1 MTKKK
6 KRQNPEAEDLL
17 ARPWCYY
24 CERDFDDLK
33 ILIAHQKAKHY
44 KCERCGRRLNTAGA
58 NVNKGLRVHMEQVHK
73 EQLEAVDNALP
84 GRESIDLEIFGTEG
98 IPENEVNAHNQRI
111 LAAVAQ
117 READRRAASGQ
128 SGNAPKRPK
137 VDISKDLDPE
147 NIKKKLEAHKKAMA
161 AAAAGAGPGGMSP
174 VSAVVGGRSASP
186 GHAGVYE
193 QQQSPAAG
201 FQNPTPP
208 PFQQGAHP
216 IPQAPAYP
224 AAPVYPPQNQGAY
237 PTPYHQPPFQQPPA
251 SFGRGA
257 PVPPGPGYNNF
268 QPSGPPHAAHP
279 PFGPSGGPGYNPN
292 PHNQF
297 QPQQGPPPPQQHIP
311 RAPSS
316 LPQPHQIPGLPPRP
330 NAPGLPPRPNFGGAP
345 INNSGFGRGG
355 GGWNQQ
361 QQQGQGQM
369 YPHAGGANPGF
380 GGAGGYPPT
389 GPSQQSYNQPSYQ
402 QQQQQ
407 QQHGNH
413 NYQPHNTNGHVH
425 AYNRGRNPSPEEQK
439 PASET
444 TPSSLPDAP
453 VADKKKDEKE
463 KPKRETKMV
472 YSDNE
477 ISPEEKRALLPRYEY
492 HPPKTVEVSN

>member
-44 KCERCGRRLNTAGA
+44 KCERCGRRLNTAG
-58 NVNKGLRVHMEQVHK
+58 GLRVHMEQVHK
-73 EQLEAVDNALP
+73 EQLEAVDNALA

-98 IPENEVNAHNQRI
+98 IPESEVNAHNQRI

-137 VDISKDLDPE
+137 VDISRDLDPE

-161 AAAAGAGPGGMSP
+161 AAAAGGGVAGAGPGGVSP
-174 VSAVVGGRSASP
+174 ASAVVDGRSASP
-186 GHAGVYE
+186 GKAGGYE
-193 QQQSPAAG
+193 QQQPPAAG
-201 FQNPTPP
+201 FQNPAPA
-208 PFQQGAHP
+208 PFQQGAYP
-216 IPQAPAYP
+216 VPQAPTYP
-224 AAPVYPPQNQGAY
+224 AAPVYSPQGQATY
-237 PTPYHQPPFQQPPA
+237 PAPYHQPPFQQPPA

-257 PVPPGPGYNNF
+257 PVPPSPGYTNF
-268 QPSGPPHAAHP
+268 QPSGPHAAQP
-279 PFGPSGGPGYNPN
+279 PFGPNGGPGYNPN

-297 QPQQGPPPPQQHIP
+297 QSQQGPPPPQQHIP

-330 NAPGLPPRPNFGGAP
+330 NAPGLPPRPNFSGAP
-345 INNSGFGRGG
+345 MNNPGFGRGG

-369 YPHAGGANPGF
+369 YPQTGGANSSF
-380 GGAGGYPPT
+380 AGAGGYPPN
-389 GPSQQSYNQPSYQ
+389 GPLQQSYNQPSYPQ
-402 QQQQQ
+402 QQQQPQ
-407 QQHGNH
+407 LVSHS
-413 NYQPHNTNGHVH
+413 YQPHNTNGHGH
-425 AYNRGRNPSPEEQK
+425 THCRGGGPITEENK
-439 PASET
+439 PAPET
-444 TPSSLPDAP
+444 TQSRLPDAQP
-453 VADKKKDEKE
+453 AEKKKGERE

-472 YSDNE
+472 YADNE
-477 ISPEEKRALLPRYEY
+477 ISPDEKRAMLPRYEY